1 MEQELANSL
10 FPVYLSLQVIHKDKA
25 FLQKRS
31 VITQH
36 KSTSLKLID
45 FKEFYAFEGLS
56 THSHNVWVLFF
67 PRLEIY

>member
-36 KSTSLKLID
+36 KSTGLGTGCTTSLKLIY
-45 FKEFYAFEGLS
+45 FKE
-56 THSHNVWVLFF
+56 
-67 PRLEIY
+67 PQ

>member
-31 VITQH
+31 VITQR
-36 KSTSLKLID
+36 KSTGLGTGCTTSLKLID
-45 FKEFYAFEGLS
+45 FKE
-56 THSHNVWVLFF
+56 
-67 PRLEIY
+67 PQ

>member
-31 VITQH
+31 VITQR
-36 KSTSLKLID
+36 KSTGLATGCTTSLKLIY
-45 FKEFYAFEGLS
+45 FKES
-56 THSHNVWVLFF
+56 Q
-67 PRLEIY
+67 

>member
-10 FPVYLSLQVIHKDKA
+10 FPVYLSLQAIHKDKA

-36 KSTSLKLID
+36 KSTGLGTGFYYKSQTYLFQRATIEMSLL
-45 FKEFYAFEGLS
+45 
-56 THSHNVWVLFF
+56 
-67 PRLEIY
+67 